1 MSKLNNWFI
10 QTEYD
15 CSILPKNY
23 FEDIVSSRNGYTGVS
38 YGSGCIY
45 SQGLINGDGTLS
57 VFIPNNEIDENTFRS
72 DRNNLHLLGYGAGD
86 GIGNSNGF
94 GCDDSIIFD

>member
-1 MSKLNNWFI
+1 MSKLNNWFV

-15 CSILPKNY
+15 CSILLKNY
-23 FEDIVSSRNGYTGVS
+23 FEDIVSTRNGYTGVS

-57 VFIPNNEIDENTFRS
+57 AFIPEINENIHIHK
-72 DRNNLHLLGYGAGD
+72 NLYTSVH
-86 GIGNSNGF
+86 
-94 GCDDSIIFD
+94 CSILYIIAKK

>member
-1 MSKLNNWFI
+1 MSKLNNWFV

-15 CSILPKNY
+15 CSILLKNY
-23 FEDIVSSRNGYTGVS
+23 FEDIVSTRNGYTGVS

-57 VFIPNNEIDENTFRS
+57 AFIPEINENTFRS
-72 DRNNLHLLGYGAGD
+72 DRNNLHLIGYGVGD

-94 GCDDSIIFD
+94 GCDDSIIID

>member
-1 MSKLNNWFI
+1 MSKLNNWFV

-15 CSILPKNY
+15 CSILLKNY
-23 FEDIVSSRNGYTGVS
+23 FEDIVSTRNGYTGVS

-45 SQGLINGDGTLS
+45 SQGLINGDGTLFA
-57 VFIPNNEIDENTFRS
+57 FIPNNEINENTFRS
-72 DRNNLHLLGYGAGD
+72 DRNNLHLIGYGVGD

-94 GCDDSIIFD
+94 GCDDSIIID